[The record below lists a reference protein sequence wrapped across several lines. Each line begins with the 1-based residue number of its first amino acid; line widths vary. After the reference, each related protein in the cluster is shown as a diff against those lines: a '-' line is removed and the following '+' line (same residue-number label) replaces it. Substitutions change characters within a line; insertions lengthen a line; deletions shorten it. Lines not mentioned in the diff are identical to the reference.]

1 LGYER
6 QILALPPRVVFPGEG
21 HLLALTTHQR
31 GATAGSAGGG
41 FWKLASIGHDVYD
54 GVYGGDLMRTNIVL
68 DDDLLAEAIRVTGL
82 KTKKDVVHE
91 GLRLLV
97 ATKKRKSLLD
107 LKGKIELAP
116 GYDYKSLRTNKR

>member
-1 LGYER
+1 
-6 QILALPPRVVFPGEG
+6 
-21 HLLALTTHQR
+21 
-31 GATAGSAGGG
+31 
-41 FWKLASIGHDVYD
+41 
-54 GVYGGDLMRTNIVL
+54 MRTNIVL

-116 GYDYKSLRTNKR
+116 RYDYKSLRTDKR